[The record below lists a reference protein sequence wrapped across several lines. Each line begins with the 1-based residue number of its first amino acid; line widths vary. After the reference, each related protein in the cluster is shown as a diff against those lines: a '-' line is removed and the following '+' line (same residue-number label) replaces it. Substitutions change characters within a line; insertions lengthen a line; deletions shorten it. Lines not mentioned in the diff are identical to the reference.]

1 MTETKQVPTNVQ
13 GDGQQPDSGNE
24 RTFTQADLDR
34 ILADRLSRERE
45 KYADYEDLQ
54 QRASKWAEYEE
65 TQKTELQK
73 AQEAKER
80 AEKAA
85 EAAQIAANERLMRAA
100 FLAEA
105 AKAGAAHPEDAYA
118 LASKAGLE
126 VAEDGTVP
134 GVDKAVAG
142 LVEAGRL
149 VMSGKPHAPNLNAG
163 AGGGQRPS
171 DKELALTPEEE
182 ATATAMGIPLE
193 DYAKYKPKT

>member
-1 MTETKQVPTNVQ
+1 MAEQEQVPTNAQ
-13 GDGQQPDSGNE
+13 GGGEQPESGNA
-24 RTFTQADLDR
+24 RTFTQAELDR

-45 KYADYEDLQ
+45 KYSDYDSLRE
-54 QRASKWAEYEE
+54 RASKWAEHEE
-65 TQKTELQK
+65 AQKTELQR
-73 AQEAKER
+73 AQEAREQ

-85 EAAQIAANERLMRAA
+85 QAAQIAANERLMRAA

-126 VAEDGTVP
+126 IAEDGTVP
-134 GVDKAVAG
+134 GVAEAVAG

-149 VMSGKPHAPNLNAG
+149 VMSGRPQAPSTNAG

-182 ATATAMGIPLE
+182 ATAKAMGIPLE
-193 DYAKYKPKT
+193 EYAKYKPKT